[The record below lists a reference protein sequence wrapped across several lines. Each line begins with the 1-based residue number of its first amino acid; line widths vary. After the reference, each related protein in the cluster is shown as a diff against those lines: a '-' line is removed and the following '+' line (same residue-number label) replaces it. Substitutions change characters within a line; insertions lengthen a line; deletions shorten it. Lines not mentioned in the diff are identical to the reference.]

1 VDTSPG
7 TLGEFLESSLNQK
20 IVEEEEAYGSYR
32 SEYSFGAMRVSEYR
46 SHRMRA
52 IQRLQAAKQILKTL
66 EEHELEFEIN
76 LVVEKELR
84 RKLGFKNSIFQ
95 AVRYAKR
102 GIRRRPQFK
111 TTVTVLI
118 GKVKVEL
125 PEEYWK

>member
-1 VDTSPG
+1 MDTSPG
-7 TLGEFLESSLNQK
+7 TLGEFLQNTFDQR
-20 IVEEEEAYGSYR
+20 IVEEEKAYSKPGWDPSW
-32 SEYSFGAMRVSEYR
+32 GIRVSEYR
-46 SHRMRA
+46 HFRMRA
-52 IQRLQAAKQILKTL
+52 IQRLQVAKQILKTL